1 MNKDDIEIFNEVAED
16 ILQYINKKMIKHIYS
31 RKDVDEKRNL
41 ECLLNILQVALTANL
56 WGNGLFRKIYL
67 FDKKLKDSLLSEI
80 IEKAE
85 KSMDQLHLDRMEALK
100 CGATLH

>member
-16 ILQYINKKMIKHIYS
+16 VLQYINKKMLKKIYS
-31 RKDVDEKRNL
+31 RKDVAEKRNL
-41 ECLLNILQVALTANL
+41 ECLLNVLQVALTANL

-67 FDKKLKDSLLSEI
+67 FDKTLKQTLLNEI
-80 IEKAE
+80 IEKCD
-85 KSMDQLHLDRMEALK
+85 KSMEQLHLDRMEALK